1 MASGIRERNG
11 RLCISH
17 DPVPREGTMVADIV
31 LGDCAEFG
39 AIGWLAL
46 NGQSDGLQAMVSDAM
61 TANASARL

>member
-1 MASGIRERNG
+1 
-11 RLCISH
+11 
-17 DPVPREGTMVADIV
+17 MVAGIV

-39 AIGWLAL
+39 VIGRLAL